1 MTLGF
6 VPHNQYV
13 VVELFAEIAKPSKSG
28 SSEQKITNIL
38 VQNIINK
45 REMFLDM

>member
-13 VVELFAEIAKPSKSG
+13 VVELFVEIAKPSKSG

-38 VQNIINK
+38 VQNIIDK
-45 REMFLDM
+45 HEMSLDM